1 MTDSLVREI
10 RARTRDGIV
19 AALFVVAAAGPTLH
33 AQESGIPV
41 GSVAPAA
48 AVETLD
54 GAPANL
60 STLIGTRPLVIQF
73 WATWCSNCRELEP
86 TMIAAHASFK
96 DQVTFVGVAVSVN
109 QSPERVR
116 RYIADH
122 MQSFTHYYDRRGNA
136 VEAYDVPATSYVV
149 VLDAKGT
156 VVYTGLG
163 GRQAIEA
170 AIERAVR

>member
-1 MTDSLVREI
+1 MIGLVLR
-10 RARTRDGIV
+10 RTRSLRHAAV
-19 AALFVVAAAGPTLH
+19 AGVFAIAPALA

-41 GSVAPAA
+41 GSKAPAA

-54 GAPANL
+54 GAPADLN
-60 STLIGTRPLVIQF
+60 TLIGTRPLVIQF

-86 TMIAAHASFK
+86 TMVAAHARFK

-116 RYIADH
+116 RYIAEH
-122 MQSFTHYYDRRGNA
+122 MQGYTHFYDRRGNA

-163 GRQAIEA
+163 GRQAIES
-170 AIERAVR
+170 AIERALR